1 MLETFNDI
9 SEAID
14 AYKNGEMIIVVD
26 DEDRENEGDL
36 IMAAEKVSSEDVN
49 FMSKEA
55 RGLICVALTEERA
68 DKLNINLMVRD
79 NTALHET
86 RFTVSVDAITGTTT
100 GISTHDRAL
109 TIKAL
114 INKDT
119 SPDELARPGH
129 IFPILGAEGGVLRR
143 AGHTEASIDMAK
155 LAGLSHAGV
164 LCEIMDDDG
173 TIAKLPRLVELS
185 KRYNLKLITVRDI
198 IEYRRKNEKL
208 VELVEKVNMPTGNG
222 SFILYLYENI
232 LSKETH
238 VALVKGEISDKEP
251 VLVRVHSECLT
262 GDALGSLRCDCGDQ
276 LSAAMKM
283 IEDEGK
289 GILLYMR
296 QEGRGIGL
304 KNKILAYQQ
313 QDLGLDTV
321 EANGVLGLK
330 PDLRNYGIGAQI
342 LVDLGVRKMK
352 LMTNNPK
359 KVVGLDAY
367 GLEISERVPIEIEPH
382 ADNKKYLETKR
393 DKLGHLIL
401 KRTGD

>member
-1 MLETFNDI
+1 MDKFNDI
-9 SEAID
+9 SEAIT

-36 IMAAEKVSSEDVN
+36 IMAAEKVTAEDVN

-55 RGLICVALTEERA
+55 RGLICVALTEKRA
-68 DKLNINLMVRD
+68 HKLNINLMVRD

-86 RFTVSVDAITGTTT
+86 RFTVSVDAITGTST
-100 GISTHDRAL
+100 GISAHDRAL

-114 INKDT
+114 INEDT
-119 SPDELARPGH
+119 SPAELARPGH

-155 LAGLSHAGV
+155 LSGLSHAGV

-173 TIAKLPRLVELS
+173 TMAKLSRLVELS
-185 KRYNLKLITVRDI
+185 ERYDLKLITVRDI

-208 VELVEKVNMPTGNG
+208 IELVEKVNMPTGNG
-222 SFILYLYENI
+222 SFVLYLYENI

-283 IEDEGK
+283 IEDEGR

-321 EANGVLGLK
+321 EANEALGLK

-367 GLEISERVPIEIEPH
+367 GLEISERVPIEIEAH

-401 KRTGD
+401 KG

>member
-1 MLETFNDI
+1 LEKFDEIT
-9 SEAID
+9 EA
-14 AYKNGEMIIVVD
+14 AESYKNGKIIIVVD

-36 IMAAEKVSSEDVN
+36 IMAAEKVTSKDVN

-68 DKLNINLMVRD
+68 RKLNIDLMVRD
-79 NTALHET
+79 NTALHQT
-86 RFTVSVDAITGTTT
+86 RFTISVDAIAGTTT
-100 GISTHDRAL
+100 GISAQDRAL
-109 TIKAL
+109 TIKTL
-114 INKDT
+114 INENT
-119 SPDELARPGH
+119 SPTELARPGH
-129 IFPILGAEGGVLRR
+129 IFPILAAEGGVLRR

-155 LAGLSHAGV
+155 LAGLSPSGV
-164 LCEIMDDDG
+164 MCEIMDEDG
-173 TIAKLPRLVELS
+173 TMAKLPRLVEMAD
-185 KRYNLKLITVRDI
+185 KFKLKLISVRDI

-208 VELVEKVNMPTGNG
+208 VELVEKVKMPTGNG
-222 SFILYLYENI
+222 NFMLYLYENI

-251 VLVRVHSECLT
+251 ILVRVHSECLT
-262 GDALGSLRCDCGDQ
+262 GDVLRSLRCDCGDQ

-289 GILLYMR
+289 GIVLYMR

-304 KNKILAYQQ
+304 KNKILAYRQ
-313 QDLGLDTV
+313 QDLGKDTV
-321 EANGVLGLK
+321 EANEALGLK
-330 PDLRNYGIGAQI
+330 PDLRHYGIGAQI

-359 KVVGLDAY
+359 KVVGLDAF
-367 GLEISERVPIEIEPH
+367 GLEISERVPIEIEPQEE
-382 ADNKKYLETKR
+382 NKKYLETKR

-401 KRTGD
+401 KG